1 MKKSWNLLQENLNVL
16 NNSKLFTGL
25 IMICLNIGSKFIT
38 VKFSPSQ
45 EEFMKN
51 YVAREVL
58 IFAVCWMGTR
68 DILTSIL
75 LTGAF
80 FIVTEYLFHEDSYL
94 CIAPNYMKK
103 IKNALDIDGD
113 GVISQSEIDNAIK
126 LLTKTK
132 QGYLSKEK
140 DKEKEQ
146 LFKTFSANK
155 Y

>member
-1 MKKSWNLLQENLNVL
+1 MKKTWNILQENLNVI

-38 VKFSPSQ
+38 VKLSPSQ

-51 YVAREVL
+51 YVAREIL

-68 DILTSIL
+68 DIITSLL

-80 FIVTEYLFHEDSYL
+80 FIVTEFLFHEDSSLCVVPGYL
-94 CIAPNYMKK
+94 NR
-103 IKNALDIDGD
+103 IKESLDTNGD
-113 GVISQSEIDNAIK
+113 GVISPSEIDNAIK

-132 QGYLSKEK
+132 QAHTSKEK
-140 DKEKEQ
+140 EKM
-146 LFKTFSANK
+146 FKSFSENK

>member
-1 MKKSWNLLQENLNVL
+1 MKKSWNIVHENLNIL
-16 NNSKLFTGL
+16 NNSKIFTGL

-38 VKFSPSQ
+38 VKLSPSQ

-75 LTGAF
+75 LTCTF
-80 FIVTEYLFHEDSYL
+80 FIVTEFLFHEDSYL
-94 CIAPNYMKK
+94 CIAPGYMKK
-103 IKNALDIDGD
+103 IKDALDTDGD
-113 GVISQSEIDNAIK
+113 GIISPEEIDNAIK

-132 QGYLSKEK
+132 EAHKSKEK
-140 DKEKEQ
+140 EKIYAS
-146 LFKTFSANK
+146 FSSNK

>member
-1 MKKSWNLLQENLNVL
+1 MKKSWNILQENLNVI

-38 VKFSPSQ
+38 VKLSPSQ

-51 YVAREVL
+51 YVAREIL

-68 DILTSIL
+68 DIITSLL

-80 FIVTEYLFHEDSYL
+80 FIVTEFLFHEDSSLCVVPGYL
-94 CIAPNYMKK
+94 NR
-103 IKNALDIDGD
+103 IKESLDTNGD
-113 GVISQSEIDNAIK
+113 GVISPSEIDNAIK

-132 QGYLSKEK
+132 QAHTSKEK
-140 DKEKEQ
+140 EKM
-146 LFKTFSANK
+146 FKSFSENK

>member
-1 MKKSWNLLQENLNVL
+1 MKKSWNILHENLNVI

-38 VKFSPSQ
+38 VKLSPSQ

-68 DILTSIL
+68 DIITSLMLTF
-75 LTGAF
+75 AF
-80 FIVTEYLFHEDSYL
+80 FIVTEYLFHEDSSL
-94 CIAPNYMKK
+94 CVAPSYMKK
-103 IKNALDIDGD
+103 IKDALDTDGD

-132 QGYLSKEK
+132 QAHTSKEK
-140 DKEKEQ
+140 DKEKEK

>member
-1 MKKSWNLLQENLNVL
+1 MKKAWNVVQENLNYI
-16 NNSKLFTGL
+16 NNSKIFTGL

-38 VKFSPSQ
+38 VKLSPSQ

-51 YVAREVL
+51 YVAREIL

-68 DILTSIL
+68 DVLTSIL
-75 LTGAF
+75 LTVGF
-80 FIVTEYLFHEDSYL
+80 FIVTEFLLHEDSRL
-94 CIAPNYMKK
+94 CIAPTYLKK
-103 IKNALDIDGD
+103 IKDSLDTDGD

-132 QGYLSKEK
+132 QAHTSKEK
-140 DKEKEQ
+140 EN
-146 LFKTFSANK
+146 LFKTFTNNK

>member
-1 MKKSWNLLQENLNVL
+1 MKKSWNIIQENLNVI

-38 VKFSPSQ
+38 VKLSPSQ

-51 YVAREVL
+51 YVAREIL

-68 DILTSIL
+68 DILTSLL
-75 LTGAF
+75 LTAGF
-80 FIVTEYLFHEDSYL
+80 FIITEYLFHEDSSICVAPGYL
-94 CIAPNYMKK
+94 KK
-103 IKNALDIDGD
+103 IKDSLDTNND
-113 GVISQSEIDNAIK
+113 GVISQEEIDNAIK

-132 QGYLSKEK
+132 ENVISKEK
-140 DKEKEQ
+140 EK
-146 LFKTFSANK
+146 LFKTFSSNK

>member
-1 MKKSWNLLQENLNVL
+1 MKKTWDIVHNNLNIL

-38 VKFSPSQ
+38 VKLSPSQ

-68 DILTSIL
+68 DVLTSL
-75 LTGAF
+75 VLTLMF
-80 FIVTEYLFHEDSYL
+80 FLITEFLFHEDSYI
-94 CIAPNYMKK
+94 CIVPGYLKK
-103 IKNALDIDGD
+103 IKDSIDINND
-113 GVISQSEIDNAIK
+113 GVITQSEIDNAIK
-126 LLTKTK
+126 VLTKSK
-132 QGYLSKEK
+132 KDYVKNEKEK
-140 DKEKEQ
+140 LYKSFTE
-146 LFKTFSANK
+146 NK

>member
-1 MKKSWNLLQENLNVL
+1 MKKTWNLLHENLNVI
-16 NNSKLFTGL
+16 NNSKIFTGL

-38 VKFSPSQ
+38 VKLSPSQ

-68 DILTSIL
+68 DILTSLL
-75 LTGAF
+75 LTSAF
-80 FIVTEYLFHEDSYL
+80 FIVTEYLFHEDSSI
-94 CIAPNYMKK
+94 CIAPSYMKK
-103 IKNALDIDGD
+103 IKSALDTDGD

-126 LLTKTK
+126 LLTSTKKT
-132 QGYLSKEK
+132 YSSKEK
-140 DKEKEQ
+140 EKV
-146 LFKTFSANK
+146 FKTFSENK

>member
-1 MKKSWNLLQENLNVL
+1 MKKTWNILQENLNVI

-38 VKFSPSQ
+38 VKLSPSQ

-51 YVAREVL
+51 YVAREIL

-68 DILTSIL
+68 DVVTSLMLTF
-75 LTGAF
+75 GF
-80 FIVTEYLFHEDSYL
+80 FIVTEYLFHEDSSICIVPGYL
-94 CIAPNYMKK
+94 NR
-103 IKNALDIDGD
+103 IKESIDTDGD
-113 GVISQSEIDNAIK
+113 GIISQSEIDNAIK

-132 QGYLSKEK
+132 QAHTSKEK
-140 DKEKEQ
+140 EK
-146 LFKTFSANK
+146 LFKSFSENK

>member
-1 MKKSWNLLQENLNVL
+1 MKKTWNVVQENLNFL
-16 NNSKLFTGL
+16 NNSKIFTGL

-38 VKFSPSQ
+38 VKLSPSQ

-51 YVAREVL
+51 YVAREIL

-75 LTGAF
+75 LTAGF
-80 FIVTEYLFHEDSYL
+80 FIVTEFLFHEDSKLCVAPEYL
-94 CIAPNYMKK
+94 KK
-103 IKNALDIDGD
+103 IKDSLDTDGD

-132 QGYLSKEK
+132 QAHTS
-140 DKEKEQ
+140 KEKEQ

>member
-1 MKKSWNLLQENLNVL
+1 MKKTWNLLHENLNVL

-38 VKFSPSQ
+38 VKLSPSQ

-68 DILTSIL
+68 DILTSLL

-80 FIVTEYLFHEDSYL
+80 FIVTEYLFHEDSSL
-94 CIAPNYMKK
+94 CVVPNYLKK
-103 IKNALDIDGD
+103 IKNALDTDGD
-113 GVISQSEIDNAIK
+113 GIISQSEIDNAIK

-132 QGYLSKEK
+132 KAHTSKEK
-140 DKEKEQ
+140 ENV
-146 LFKTFSANK
+146 FKTFSANK

>member
-1 MKKSWNLLQENLNVL
+1 MKKSWNIVHEYLNVL
-16 NNSKLFTGL
+16 NISKLFTGL

-38 VKFSPSQ
+38 VKLSPSQ

-68 DILTSIL
+68 DILTSLL

-80 FIVTEYLFHEDSYL
+80 FIVTEYLFHEDSSL
-94 CIAPNYMKK
+94 CIAPSYLNK
-103 IKNALDIDGD
+103 IKDSLDTNGD
-113 GVISQSEIDNAIK
+113 GIISQSEIDNAIK
-126 LLTKTK
+126 VLTKTK
-132 QGYLSKEK
+132 QAHSSNEK
-140 DKEKEQ
+140 NKEKENV
-146 LFKTFSANK
+146 FKAFSANK

>member
-1 MKKSWNLLQENLNVL
+1 MKKTWNILNENLNII

-38 VKFSPSQ
+38 VKLSPSQ

-51 YVAREVL
+51 YVAREIL

-68 DILTSIL
+68 DILTSIMI
-75 LTGAF
+75 TFGF
-80 FIVTEYLFHEDSYL
+80 YIVTEILLHEDSSM
-94 CIAPNYMKK
+94 CIAPSYLKK
-103 IKNALDIDGD
+103 IKDSLDTDGD

-132 QGYLSKEK
+132 QAHSSKEK
-140 DKEKEQ
+140 DKEKEN
-146 LFKTFSANK
+146 LFKSFSANK

>member
-1 MKKSWNLLQENLNVL
+1 MKKSWNIVQENLNVI

-38 VKFSPSQ
+38 VKLSPSQ

-51 YVAREVL
+51 YVAREIL

-68 DILTSIL
+68 DILTSLL
-75 LTGAF
+75 LTAGF
-80 FIVTEYLFHEDSYL
+80 FIITEYLFHEDSSICVAPGYL
-94 CIAPNYMKK
+94 KK
-103 IKNALDIDGD
+103 IKDSLDTNND
-113 GVISQSEIDNAIK
+113 GVISQEEIDNAIK

-132 QGYLSKEK
+132 ENVISKEK
-140 DKEKEQ
+140 EK
-146 LFKTFSANK
+146 LFKTFSSNK

>member
-1 MKKSWNLLQENLNVL
+1 MYMKKQWNLLQENLNVV

-25 IMICLNIGSKFIT
+25 VMICLNIGSKFIT

-51 YVAREVL
+51 YVAREIL

-75 LTGAF
+75 LTAAF
-80 FIVTEYLFHEDSYL
+80 FIVSEYLFHEDSSICL
-94 CIAPNYMKK
+94 VPNYMKK
-103 IKNALDIDGD
+103 IKNALDINGD
-113 GVISQSEIDNAIK
+113 GVISQEEIDNAIK

-132 QGYLSKEK
+132 NAHMSKEK
-140 DKEKEQ
+140 ENEKV
-146 LFKTFSANK
+146 FKKFSENK